1 MKLRIRSV
9 VAGVIVGMNLACL
22 PVAATAITN
31 DQETIAYNQSAADA
45 SQVVK
50 GAGQIAAP
58 HSQALGLMALAMI
71 GLIAIG
77 RRI

>member
-9 VAGVIVGMNLACL
+9 VAGMMMGMSLACL
-22 PVAATAITN
+22 PAAAIAITN
-31 DQETIAYNQSAADA
+31 HEKTVSYDNMASDA
-45 SQVVK
+45 TQVVT
-50 GAGQIAAP
+50 GAGEVGAP
-58 HSQALGLMALAMI
+58 SSQALGLMALAMI

>member
-9 VAGVIVGMNLACL
+9 VAGLMIGMSLACL
-22 PVAATAITN
+22 PVAATATINHEKTN
-31 DQETIAYNQSAADA
+31 SYDQGA
-45 SQVVK
+45 SDTTQVVK
-50 GAGQIAAP
+50 GVGEIGAP
-58 HSQALGLMALAMI
+58 SSQALGLMALAMI